1 MIRLLKTT
9 RIQVLSVGFLQQSLL
24 LVAVGL
30 TVWNLSITMRAMA
43 ATSETLSLDEE
54 VAFRAAADR
63 VSGSI
68 VRIEAATVSAASLG
82 GSAEANPGSGP
93 SSGIIVDR
101 EGWILTTSFAVPKDT
116 QEAIVILPEGPAGPT
131 RKAAKVIGRDLSR
144 GLVLLKIETA
154 GELPVP
160 EWAPRDQLAVGQ
172 WTIAISRSLNSAV
185 PSLAVGIL
193 SATNRAWGKAVQ
205 TDASVSP
212 SNYGGALLDI
222 QGRVIGILA
231 PLPADTAGMNLGTE
245 LYDSGIGFA
254 VPLEEMIRVLPRL
267 KNGETLASG
276 ILGISYKFSDVFT
289 AEAVIATVRAGSPA
303 ARADLRAA
311 DTVVTADGH
320 PVTRIAELRHALM
333 PRYAGDT
340 LELVVERRSTE
351 KNASAPPQRL
361 KKSVT
366 LVESLPVWRRPAIGI
381 VPVRT
386 SGRDPQAPLADK
398 VEEAAGS
405 KPYAKTVAVAWVW
418 PAGPAAKAG
427 ILAGDVIESLKGIS
441 ATSNQPL
448 EPLPIDSPATLA
460 GIVGGME
467 IGAATELTILR
478 DGKRLTLKLIAAAMP
493 TDLMAVVPAAVPTV
507 MAQLDPIA
515 PVVDAATISKLEAAE
530 VSRPPLVVLPT
541 ASPEQPLGV
550 LIYFGAPHGPVEQA
564 EAAVWKAAA
573 ARYGVAVVLPG
584 SGDPQRWSREDIATV
599 ARSLDSLRSRRA
611 IDPARV
617 AVAGRGAGGAFAW
630 LVADA
635 LGPAVRGAAL
645 LDSALPRQATVGLAE
660 PGRSRWVLFGSAT
673 PQLAT
678 KADADRKRLT
688 AAGFSIGELGSELG
702 ETLPSEILCA
712 WIESLGIL

>member
-1 MIRLLKTT
+1 MVSAGSLR
-9 RIQVLSVGFLQQSLL
+9 RSLL
-24 LVAVGL
+24 FVAVGL
-30 TVWNLSITMRAMA
+30 TLWNWSTAMPAVA
-43 ATSETLSLDEE
+43 APSETLSLDEE
-54 VAFRAAADR
+54 AAFQAAADR
-63 VSGSI
+63 VAGSI
-68 VRIEAATVSAASLG
+68 VRIEAATVSEAGLG
-82 GSAEANPGSGP
+82 GSTEANPGGGP

-101 EGWILTTSFAVPKDT
+101 EGWILTTSFAVPKDSK
-116 QEAIVILPEGPAGPT
+116 EAIVILTEDPAGPT
-131 RKAAKVIGRDLSR
+131 RKAAKVVGRDLSR

-154 GELPVP
+154 GPLPVP
-160 EWAPRDQLAVGQ
+160 EWVSRDQLAAGQ
-172 WTIAISRSLNSAV
+172 WTIAISRSLDGAV

-205 TDASVSP
+205 TDASISP

-231 PLPADTAGMNLGTE
+231 ALPADTAGMNLGTE

-267 KNGETLASG
+267 KKGETLAPG
-276 ILGISYKFSDVFT
+276 ILGISYKSRDIFT

-303 ARADLRAA
+303 ARADLQAG
-311 DTVVTADGH
+311 DTVVCADGR
-320 PVTRIAELRHALM
+320 PVTRIAELRHALT

-340 LELVVERRSTE
+340 LDLVVERRSTE
-351 KNASAPPQRL
+351 KNGSLPPLRL
-361 KKSVT
+361 EKSVT

-386 SGRDPQAPLADK
+386 SGRDPQTPLADK
-398 VEEAAGS
+398 VEETAG
-405 KPYAKTVAVAWVW
+405 KPDAKTVAVAWVW
-418 PAGPAAKAG
+418 PKGPAAQAG
-427 ILAGDVIESLKGIS
+427 ILAGDVIESLKSDS
-441 ATSNQPL
+441 ATSSQPL
-448 EPLPIDSPATLA
+448 EPLAIESPATLA

-467 IGAATELTILR
+467 IGTATELTILR
-478 DGKRLTLKLIAAAMP
+478 DKKRLTLKVIAAAMP
-493 TDLMAVVPAAVPTV
+493 ADLRAVVPAAVPTLI
-507 MAQLDPIA
+507 AKLDPLA
-515 PVVDAATISKLEAAE
+515 PLVDAATISKLEAAE
-530 VSRPPLVVLPT
+530 VAKPPLVVLPT
-541 ASPEQPLGV
+541 ASPEQPLGILV
-550 LIYFGAPHGPVEQA
+550 YFGAPHGPVEQA
-564 EAAVWKAAA
+564 EAVAWKAAA

-584 SGDPQRWSREDIATV
+584 SGDPQRWSREDIATI
-599 ARSLDSLRSRRA
+599 ARSLDSLRSRRS
-611 IDPARV
+611 IDPTRV

-645 LDSALPRQATVGLAE
+645 LDSALPRQTTVELAE
-660 PGRSRWVLFGSAT
+660 PGQSRWVLFGSAT
-673 PQLAT
+673 PHLAS